1 MLRVLKPGMQST
13 LQGSPRV
20 GQRHL
25 GVPYS
30 GPADPV
36 SMALA
41 NRLVGNAPTDT
52 ALEIPLGDF
61 TSEATKPCSVALT
74 GTQGDL
80 TRNGSP
86 APFHRTIQLKPG
98 DILDLR
104 PPPKGMR
111 SYLAIRS
118 GFVASAFLGSTSTYL
133 PAGFGGF
140 ERRALQAGDEL
151 QAANDAVTSE
161 ELATPELL
169 RFPIGDGFALRACP
183 SAETHLL
190 SEGAQGRLF
199 GNLFKIGAQATRMGL
214 TLEGRAIIPA
224 SDGMM
229 KSAPVFPGTVQGPP
243 SGQPIILLS
252 DAQTT
257 GGYPRIA
264 HIIRADRHLL
274 GQLRPGDFVR
284 LGKTS
289 PDDAVE
295 LYQKQAALFADWL
308 DATSLE

>member
-1 MLRVLKPGMQST
+1 MLCVLKPGMQST
-13 LQGSPRV
+13 LQGNPRT

-41 NRLVGNAPTDT
+41 NRLVGNTPTET
-52 ALEIPLGDF
+52 ALEITLGDF
-61 TSEATKPCSVALT
+61 TVETMKPCSVALT

-80 TRNGSP
+80 TVNGSLQ
-86 APFHRTIQLKPG
+86 AFHRTLHLKPG

-104 PPPKGMR
+104 PPPMGMR

-118 GFVASAFLGSTSTYL
+118 GFVASAFLESASTYL

-140 ERRALQAGDEL
+140 EGRALKAGDKL
-151 QAANDAVTSE
+151 QAVNDTVTTE
-161 ELATPELL
+161 ELTTPEML

-190 SEGAQGRLF
+190 SEGAQVRLF
-199 GNLFKIGAQATRMGL
+199 GNLFKIGIQATRMGL
-214 TLEGRAIIPA
+214 TLEGQAIIPA

-243 SGQPIILLS
+243 SGQPIMLLS

-284 LGKTS
+284 LDKTS
-289 PDDAVE
+289 PDEALE
-295 LYQKQAALFADWL
+295 LYRKQAARFGNWVN
-308 DATSLE
+308 TSEL